1 MEHLFPTICVD
12 NFLDNVEEVLK
23 LAESL
28 DYHSSILGKWPGKR
42 TESINLY
49 SEKLFNYILSDVF
62 GLFYNYDFE
71 ILKWNAEMY
80 FQKTKPYDIS
90 NKGWIHNDIPSLFS
104 GVIYLTKDNDP
115 NSGTSI
121 FSCLDE
127 SKYLNCDFEM
137 NFLSKECVV
146 DLLKKKLYINDEVDV
161 DQYHKVKESYE
172 KNFVETIR
180 YDNVFNRLVAY
191 DAGQFHRANS
201 FNGSKDNERL
211 TLVFFVNKLNCQT
224 VPLKRNK

>member
-12 NFLDNVEEVLK
+12 NFLDNVEEVLE
-23 LAESL
+23 LANSL
-28 DYHSSILGKWPGKR
+28 DYHPSTLGKWPGKR

-62 GLFYNYDFE
+62 RSFYNYDFE
-71 ILKWNAEMY
+71 ELKWNAEMY
-80 FQKTKPYDIS
+80 FQKTKPYDIDIS
-90 NKGWIHNDIPSLFS
+90 NRGWIHNDIPSLFS

-127 SKYLNCDFEM
+127 SKYFNCNFEM
-137 NFLSKECVV
+137 
-146 DLLKKKLYINDEVDV
+146 DLKKKLYTNSEVDI
-161 DQYHKVKESYE
+161 DQYQRVKQDYE
-172 KNFVETIR
+172 KNFIETIR
-180 YDNVFNRLVAY
+180 YDNIFNRLVAY
-191 DAGQFHRANS
+191 DASQFHCANS
-201 FNGSKDNERL
+201 FNGSKNNERL
-211 TLVFFVNKLNCQT
+211 TLVFFVNELKCQT

>member
-137 NFLSKECVV
+137 N
-146 DLLKKKLYINDEVDV
+146 LKKKLYINDEVDV